1 MVEGVVVNQFLP
13 RARLPQ
19 KMVQDLIDEGLPV
32 LQPYL
37 SSSVKVRESH
47 ESAKPL
53 IYLHPKHKLTQQY
66 VALYAALETK
76 RQSEV
81 RASGR
86 SLDLSLRPFL
96 KAVSTRPQPDALT
109 PAQALPV
116 EGGETQWTQHKP

>member
-1 MVEGVVVNQFLP
+1 
-13 RARLPQ
+13 
-19 KMVQDLIDEGLPV
+19 V

-66 VALYAALETK
+66 VELHAALEAR

-81 RASGR
+81 RENAR
-86 SLDLSLRPFL
+86 SLDSSLRPFL
-96 KAVSTRPQPDALT
+96 KAVSRPKSDALT

-116 EGGETQWTQHKP
+116 EGDETPVPQHKH

>member
-1 MVEGVVVNQFLP
+1 
-13 RARLPQ
+13 
-19 KMVQDLIDEGLPV
+19 MVQDLIDEGLPV

-66 VALYAALETK
+66 VDLHAGLEAR

-81 RASGR
+81 RENAR
-86 SLDLSLRPFL
+86 SLDSSLRPFL
-96 KAVSTRPQPDALT
+96 KAVATRSKPDALT
-109 PAQALPV
+109 PAPALPV
-116 EGGETQWTQHKP
+116 EGDETQRPQIKH